1 MDINLKWLVL
11 GELIIISIIFVG
23 RYIFK
28 KMEEKKVN
36 NILEYI
42 EKKSKNKEVDKKFK
56 ECIDII
62 KQNNKDTD
70 TDKSKK

>member
-1 MDINLKWLVL
+1 MDSNLKWLVL

-42 EKKSKNKEVDKKFK
+42 EKKSKDKEVNDKFK
-56 ECIDII
+56 ECLDII
-62 KQNNKDTD
+62 KQNNKDTEK
-70 TDKSKK
+70 DKVNK

>member
-1 MDINLKWLVL
+1 MDSNLKWLVL

-42 EKKSKNKEVDKKFK
+42 EKKSKDKEVDKKFK
-56 ECIDII
+56 ECINII

-70 TDKSKK
+70 IDKNKK